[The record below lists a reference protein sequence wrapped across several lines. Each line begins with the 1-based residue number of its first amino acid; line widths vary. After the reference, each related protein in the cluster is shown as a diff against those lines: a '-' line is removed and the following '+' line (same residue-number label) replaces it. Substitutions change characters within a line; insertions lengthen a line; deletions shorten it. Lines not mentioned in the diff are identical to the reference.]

1 MSERAVEQ
9 IVGKML
15 LNPEFRHL
23 MATDM
28 TQAVAGYDLTEVE
41 LQNLKDIDMDDF
53 HQSVTGLDDRVSKSA
68 AWN

>member
-15 LNPEFRHL
+15 LNPEFRQL
-23 MATDM
+23 MATDLD
-28 TQAVAGYDLTEVE
+28 QAIAGYDLTEAE

-53 HQSVTGLDDRVSKSA
+53 HQSVTGLDARVSKA
-68 AWN
+68 GFWN